1 VSMMTRL
8 SVKKS
13 NGLCHACHMK
23 SEMFVSV
30 GVYIR
35 LLKQFWF
42 LLCSANNR
50 AYIMWW
56 KCCEGLRLEEL
67 LFSKEC
73 WQTCLMGNGDPLEWD
88 TGLEIRPILCSSDVM

>member
-1 VSMMTRL
+1 
-8 SVKKS
+8 
-13 NGLCHACHMK
+13 
-23 SEMFVSV
+23 
-30 GVYIR
+30 
-35 LLKQFWF
+35 
-42 LLCSANNR
+42 
-50 AYIMWW
+50 MWW